1 MHLFCKYFSNFIAF
15 SILIANIVII
25 LLFDGINIIM
35 SIVSSVVDFVWPKSL
50 KKKTYLKG
58 DNSTQKKK
66 NKFLNDKLTSSIS
79 KCFFF
84 LDVRISI

>member
-1 MHLFCKYFSNFIAF
+1 MPLFCKYFSIFIAF
-15 SILIANIVII
+15 SILI
-25 LLFDGINIIM
+25 LFDGINIIM

-58 DNSTQKKK
+58 DNSTEKKK
-66 NKFLNDKLTSSIS
+66 KLLNDKLSSSIS
-79 KCFFF
+79 KCGFF